1 MRRII
6 GKKLGAGIMAL
17 LLLFGTFFQTV
28 SPVRAEETGTD
39 ITGKVTIDSISSPNA
54 EIKDSTNVND
64 FSSSVESGGTVD
76 YKIDLTVN
84 KGTPIETG
92 DFIEIPVKADR
103 GDLFESH
110 GLLSMIRRM
119 AAFWEKRP
127 SQRVR
132 FESNSRRRTMRRRR
146 PSSRLQRPSR
156 GLAAN
161 FQKASPRRQ
170 R

>member
-103 GDLFESH
+103 GD
-110 GLLSMIRRM
+110 
-119 AAFWEKRP
+119 
-127 SQRVR
+127 
-132 FESNSRRRTMRRRR
+132 
-146 PSSRLQRPSR
+146 
-156 GLAAN
+156 
-161 FQKASPRRQ
+161 
-170 R
+170 